1 MSYWGKLFG
10 GMAGFAMG
18 GPPGAVM
25 GAALGHAA
33 DMGAMGRLA
42 RGGFFDPASYH
53 PARLA
58 ALFAPKEQ
66 VFAMAVVALSAKL
79 AKCDGPVSR
88 IEIDTFKR
96 SFNIPDHSVQEIG
109 RLFDSAR
116 DNAVGYETYAIQ
128 LGQAFSDN
136 RGVLEQVMVGL
147 LQIARADGPL
157 NGAEAEFLARV
168 AQGFG
173 VEPDFAQRAGRGA
186 MPQPGEDPYATLGIS
201 RNATNE
207 EIRARWKTLMRENHP
222 DSLASRGVP
231 PAMIAAA
238 SDRVAR
244 INAAYDAVKRE
255 RRL

>member
-1 MSYWGKLFG
+1 MMSYWGKIIG

-18 GPPGAVM
+18 GPVGALF

-33 DMGAMGRLA
+33 DEGVVGGIAGRALP
-42 RGGFFDPASYH
+42 FDAG
-53 PARLA
+53 RIA
-58 ALFAPKEQ
+58 ALLGKRDQLFAIG
-66 VFAMAVVALSAKL
+66 VTVLAAKL

-244 INAAYDAVKRE
+244 INAAYDAVKRD

>member
-1 MSYWGKLFG
+1 
-10 GMAGFAMG
+10 
-18 GPPGAVM
+18 
-25 GAALGHAA
+25 
-33 DMGAMGRLA
+33 
-42 RGGFFDPASYH
+42 
-53 PARLA
+53 
-58 ALFAPKEQ
+58 
-66 VFAMAVVALSAKL
+66 
-79 AKCDGPVSR
+79 
-88 IEIDTFKR
+88 
-96 SFNIPDHSVQEIG
+96 
-109 RLFDSAR
+109 
-116 DNAVGYETYAIQ
+116 
-128 LGQAFSDN
+128 
-136 RGVLEQVMVGL
+136 
-147 LQIARADGPL
+147 L

-173 VEPDFAQRAGRGA
+173 VEPDFAPRAGRGA